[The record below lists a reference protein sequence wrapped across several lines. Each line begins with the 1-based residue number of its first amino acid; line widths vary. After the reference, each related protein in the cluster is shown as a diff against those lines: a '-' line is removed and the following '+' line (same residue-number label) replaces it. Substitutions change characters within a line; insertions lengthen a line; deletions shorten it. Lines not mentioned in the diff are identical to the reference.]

1 MKVLG
6 VSGVPQKA
14 DLQGKLI
21 LAVQSP
27 RGTIYKL
34 DCGLAHGMRS
44 CPLNLLSVSLLLKQG
59 CVIHF
64 EDDACYFQLA
74 NGGERLPF
82 RVKDG
87 LFELDARRSET
98 DSSSSF
104 SCSSAGSSFGAISG
118 DLTLWHRRV
127 RHMSRQKLLQISKG
141 EAVEGFMMK
150 GKHSLKCA
158 CDTCSMAKIRRQPVP
173 HQSRFSDPAS
183 SVGHTVSVDTKS
195 LPYPSIRGYRYVIC
209 YVDHFSRF
217 GLCYFMRSKSEVP
230 DTLRSYLSD
239 MRHLGVTVRNIQSDR
254 GSEFFSQ
261 EGDTLADRDRRIHQF
276 GSICAAQS
284 PAIKHFLRP
293 VELKENLAENWFREH
308 FRAANSMLWEARLSP
323 VFWADAVK
331 YSQFLFNRT
340 PNDHVG
346 MHTSPYEIVTGQK
359 PRWDK
364 FKVFGCDA
372 FQHIPN
378 NPYYKVPGIPRGR
391 RLIFIDFD
399 DSMMGYKCFDPEDR
413 NYINTSN
420 LYFNESFAHRIDALR
435 HHDQRRALLKRDAE
449 QPLQMDDFADPNSDA
464 VRALYLDPDAPQPSD
479 DEAAS
484 GGVPGPLS
492 PTTMAADLVH
502 SRLTEGVV
510 LRPLRLLPIGK
521 EAPFT
526 EADSAF
532 LDFALRSHI
541 PVEYYQPCPKSKL
554 SRERY
559 LKYLHACLHSY

>member
-1 MKVLG
+1 M
-6 VSGVPQKA
+6 
-14 DLQGKLI
+14 
-21 LAVQSP
+21 
-27 RGTIYKL
+27 
-34 DCGLAHGMRS
+34 
-44 CPLNLLSVSLLLKQG
+44 
-59 CVIHF
+59 
-64 EDDACYFQLA
+64 
-74 NGGERLPF
+74 PF

-195 LPYPSIRGYRYVIC
+195 LTYPSIRGYRYVIC

-435 HHDQRRALLKRDAE
+435 HHDQR
-449 QPLQMDDFADPNSDA
+449 
-464 VRALYLDPDAPQPSD
+464 
-479 DEAAS
+479 
-484 GGVPGPLS
+484 
-492 PTTMAADLVH
+492 
-502 SRLTEGVV
+502 
-510 LRPLRLLPIGK
+510 
-521 EAPFT
+521 
-526 EADSAF
+526 
-532 LDFALRSHI
+532 
-541 PVEYYQPCPKSKL
+541 
-554 SRERY
+554 
-559 LKYLHACLHSY
+559 